1 MEREDAGGVGGM
13 ERWLLLSL
21 WPVLAAGKGKSDGMG
36 SLVLHG
42 IGACPGTF
50 GFPGTE
56 VMFKSVE

>member
-1 MEREDAGGVGGM
+1 MAVEREDAGG
-13 ERWLLLSL
+13 ESL

-56 VMFKSVE
+56 VMFKSVKWW